1 MVFAGLIPLSLGLR
15 LGAFFGRLGFAVLRS
30 ERRKILRHLRI
41 AFPEKEE
48 SWRVGTARR
57 MCANLGRSAAE
68 FFHFEEILDCA
79 DGEGKYAG
87 YVIMKGEE
95 HLQAASASGRGGLV
109 VTGHC
114 GNWELMAAF
123 AVRKGYAL
131 NPVTR
136 TLYDLRLDRV
146 LSARRERFGYHP
158 IPREERNAAVR
169 IARVLQKNEFVGLLM
184 DQDTKVPSVFVPFF
198 GRAANTP
205 SGPASLAYRMK
216 TDCITA
222 FIHRRPEGGHLLE
235 VGPPAPRPQTGNRK
249 ADIVAYTA
257 TLTRRIE
264 EYVRR
269 HPDEW
274 VWMHRRWR
282 RRPPDEPP
290 ANVPEASRVLARAK
304 T

>member
-1 MVFAGLIPLSLGLR
+1 MVLAGLIPLSLGLR

-30 ERRKILRHLRI
+30 ERRKMLRHLRI
-41 AFPEKEE
+41 AFPENEE
-48 SWRVGTARR
+48 SWRVGAARR

-68 FFHFEEILDCA
+68 FFHFDEILDCA
-79 DGEGKYAG
+79 DGKGKYAG

-95 HLQAASASGRGGLV
+95 HLQAALATGRGGLV

-123 AVRKGYAL
+123 AARKGYAL

-146 LSARRERFGYHP
+146 LNARRERFGYHP
-158 IPREERNAAVR
+158 IPREKRNAAVR
-169 IARVLQKNEFVGLLM
+169 IARVLQRNEFVGLLM

-205 SGPASLAYRMK
+205 SGPAYLAHRMK
-216 TDCITA
+216 TDCLTA

-235 VGPPAPRPQTGNRK
+235 LGPPVPRPQTGNRE
-249 ADIVAYTA
+249 ADIAEYTA
-257 TLTRRIE
+257 MLTRRIE

-282 RRPPDEPP
+282 RRPEGEPP
-290 ANVPEASRVLARAK
+290 ENAPEASRVLARAK
-304 T
+304 A